1 MNGEGINGEHIEGTV
16 LSKYWQIHLVAFFE
30 NKWDVRL
37 AQITAYLAHQFVIH
51 STHIAQ

>member
-30 NKWDVRL
+30 NTRDLGL
-37 AQITAYLAHQFVIH
+37 AQITVRTAHWFGIH
-51 STHIAQ
+51 ITHTAQ